1 MAPAVG
7 FEPTP
12 LRETVVHAAVTPRRN
27 AAKNHTPRLGRFSYK
42 VLRVSGSTRITRGG
56 IALLVVALMV
66 ALGAANASAATVIHF
81 QSENGSALTVQLQH
95 HEVHALTFH
104 PTPAPGHVHVSLND
118 GRHFTVVYPAA
129 AEEAKFV
136 ALARADGT
144 PVAVAVAKPK
154 AAAKPAHHT
163 LRYVAAGILVLV
175 IVVVAAVLLVDR
187 RRKLNEEGG
196 GTPPPTQSQPSQ

>member
-1 MAPAVG
+1 MAQVSGLPD
-7 FEPTP
+7 
-12 LRETVVHAAVTPRRN
+12 
-27 AAKNHTPRLGRFSYK
+27 RLSP
-42 VLRVSGSTRITRGG
+42 VNGSTRNTRGA
-56 IALLVVALMV
+56 IVLLAVALML
-66 ALGAANASAATVIHF
+66 AMTASASAATVIHF
-81 QSENGSALTVQLQH
+81 QSESGTALTAQLHH

-129 AEEAKFV
+129 EEAKFV
-136 ALARADGT
+136 TLARADGT

-196 GTPPPTQSQPSQ
+196 GTPPPTQNQPSQ

>member
-1 MAPAVG
+1 
-7 FEPTP
+7 
-12 LRETVVHAAVTPRRN
+12 VTAQVSGLPD
-27 AAKNHTPRLGRFSYK
+27 RLSRVSRSTR
-42 VLRVSGSTRITRGG
+42 VLRV
-56 IALLVVALMV
+56 ALL
-66 ALGAANASAATVIHF
+66 AAILTLAMAASASATTVIHF
-81 QSENGSALTVQLQH
+81 QSENGLALTAQLHH

-118 GRHFTVVYPAA
+118 GRHFTVVYPA

-163 LRYVAAGILVLV
+163 LRYVAGGILVLV

-187 RRKLNEEGG
+187 RRKLSEEGG
-196 GTPPPTQSQPSQ
+196 DTPPPTQSQPAP

>member
-1 MAPAVG
+1 MLAMALTLA
-7 FEPTP
+7 
-12 LRETVVHAAVTPRRN
+12 LSAA
-27 AAKNHTPRLGRFSYK
+27 
-42 VLRVSGSTRITRGG
+42 I
-56 IALLVVALMV
+56 
-66 ALGAANASAATVIHF
+66 ASAATVIHF
-81 QSENGSALTVQLQH
+81 QSENGSALTVQLHH

-129 AEEAKFV
+129 EEAQFV

-154 AAAKPAHHT
+154 AAAKPTHHT
-163 LRYVAAGILVLV
+163 LRYVAGGILVLV

-187 RRKLNEEGG
+187 RRKLSEEEGG
-196 GTPPPTQSQPSQ
+196 DTPPPTQSQPSQ

>member
-1 MAPAVG
+1 MAQVSGLPDRLSRVSRS
-7 FEPTP
+7 T
-12 LRETVVHAAVTPRRN
+12 RN
-27 AAKNHTPRLGRFSYK
+27 A
-42 VLRVSGSTRITRGG
+42 RGG
-56 IALLVVALMV
+56 VVLLAAILTMALSA
-66 ALGAANASAATVIHF
+66 GAASAATVIHF
-81 QSENGSALTVQLQH
+81 QPESASALTLQLHH

-104 PTPAPGHVHVSLND
+104 PTPAPGHVHVSLNS
-118 GRHFTVVYPAA
+118 GQHMTVVYAA
-129 AEEAKFV
+129 NEEAKFV

-154 AAAKPAHHT
+154 AAAKPVHHT